1 MIIMFLLKDDLT
13 MVKAM
18 LKLSKAAYVIGLL
31 SICKIWVKSRALN
44 IPNPQAG
51 SWN

>member
-1 MIIMFLLKDDLT
+1 

-18 LKLSKAAYVIGLL
+18 LKLYKMTYVMGLL

-44 IPNPQAG
+44 LSLTYLTHKLAAG
-51 SWN
+51 INQFLT

>member
-1 MIIMFLLKDDLT
+1 M
-13 MVKAM
+13 M

-31 SICKIWVKSRALN
+31 SICKIWVKNGALN
-44 IPNPQAG
+44 MLNPQAG

>member
-1 MIIMFLLKDDLT
+1 

-31 SICKIWVKSRALN
+31 SVCKIWVKSSTLN
-44 IPNPQAG
+44 LGLTYLTDKLAAG
-51 SWN
+51 IN

>member
-1 MIIMFLLKDDLT
+1 

-31 SICKIWVKSRALN
+31 SMCKIWVKSSALN
-44 IPNPQAG
+44 LSLAYLTHRLAAG
-51 SWN
+51 INQFLT